1 MRPFV
6 VALLLAL
13 PGCFGGGCG
22 PDDPDP
28 SDPESSCLI
37 SRPAPPD
44 GKERVELGVV
54 VGEALVPLAEAGPL
68 PVERG
73 PQGGQHFFVS
83 LERYATSE
91 PRWRHTLTLTSTGG
105 LEQGATSHTE
115 QGCAPGWTR
124 VSNILVFLGY
134 GLVEDGR
141 LRVAS
146 SALDDQD
153 FDLRTLTAEEDVAFV
168 R

>member
-1 MRPFV
+1 MR
-6 VALLLAL
+6 ALLLTLLLAL

-22 PDDPDP
+22 PDDPNP
-28 SDPESSCLI
+28 SDPESTCLT

-54 VGEALVPLAEAGPL
+54 VGEALVPLAGSSPL
-68 PVERG
+68 LVERG

-83 LERYATSE
+83 LERYAATDL
-91 PRWRHTLTLTSTGG
+91 RWRHVLTLTSTGG
-105 LEQGATSHTE
+105 EEQGGTAHTE

-134 GLVEDGR
+134 GAVEDGR

-146 SALDDQD
+146 SALDDQGLE
-153 FDLRTLTAEEDVAFV
+153 LRTLTAEEDVAFV